1 MKERPRRR
9 GQAEDDPRL
18 TYCVLS
24 DGAFQ
29 HAAMKPL
36 SLVFN
41 RPVKVPGADDKHRFV
56 VEGWLQ
62 PVCARRLARAA
73 DAARAINFVE
83 LDEAT
88 AVFDRAD
95 VRQRLAALCAPAPAP
110 APPAEDGIRDRSPSR
125 GLGDVYKRQSQSQ
138 PRKLQLLDDPPV
150 IMMPEPSPPELLPDP
165 RVSLSLIHI

>member
-1 MKERPRRR
+1 
-9 GQAEDDPRL
+9 
-18 TYCVLS
+18 
-24 DGAFQ
+24 
-29 HAAMKPL
+29 MKPL

-56 VEGWLQ
+56 IEGWLQ

-95 VRQRLAALCAPAPAP
+95 VRQRLAALCVPTAP
-110 APPAEDGIRDRSPSR
+110 APPAEDGIIAAASDDEEDQPPA
-125 GLGDVYKRQSQSQ
+125 KR
-138 PRKLQLLDDPPV
+138 P
-150 IMMPEPSPPELLPDP
+150 MPSPT
-165 RVSLSLIHI
+165 S

>member
-1 MKERPRRR
+1 MPGGTIGRFLSEHVWPGIDWLPRRR
-9 GQAEDDPRL
+9 GQEADDPRM

-36 SLVFN
+36 ALVFN

-95 VRQRLAALCAPAPAP
+95 VRQRLAALCVPAP
-110 APPAEDGIRDRSPSR
+110 APPAEDGIIAAASDDEEDQPAA
-125 GLGDVYKRQSQSQ
+125 KR
-138 PRKLQLLDDPPV
+138 P
-150 IMMPEPSPPELLPDP
+150 MPSPT
-165 RVSLSLIHI
+165 S